1 MPGPG
6 TKWIRELNRDPYY
19 CSPLEPEARPQAPSP
34 DPQSP
39 MPNRSFDAFPEQA
52 AAIPIRRAGRALQIC
67 VIRRKDANR
76 WGIPKGLVDPGD
88 THEETALNEAWEE
101 AGINGRL
108 LGAAIGTYRYR
119 KWGTRLTVAVYV
131 MEVLEQAETLG
142 RVGVP
147 PAALGALR
155 GSRRA
160 PGRPSGGA
168 APRPGAHA
176 RDRRPVPARLTTLI
190 PGGKVRCYRRRSV
203 CARQPARKATNGAR
217 CGRLMGRESGP
228 ASTSPRNS

>member
-6 TKWIRELNRDPYY
+6 TKWIREPIAILITVLRSNPKPDPKRR
-19 CSPLEPEARPQAPSP
+19 AP

-52 AAIPIRRAGRALQIC
+52 AAIPMRRAGRTLQIC

-101 AGINGRL
+101 AGISGRL

-119 KWGTRLTVAVYV
+119 KWGSRLTVSVYV
-131 MEVLEQAETLG
+131 MEVLEQAERWEESAFRQRRWVPFAEAGVLLADHPVAPLLDRAHSLVTVG
-142 RVGVP
+142 RF
-147 PAALGALR
+147 
-155 GSRRA
+155 
-160 PGRPSGGA
+160 
-168 APRPGAHA
+168 
-176 RDRRPVPARLTTLI
+176 RL
-190 PGGKVRCYRRRSV
+190 
-203 CARQPARKATNGAR
+203 A
-217 CGRLMGRESGP
+217 
-228 ASTSPRNS
+228 

>member
-6 TKWIRELNRDPYY
+6 TKWIRERNRDPYY
-19 CSPLEPEARPQAPSP
+19 WSPLEPEARPKRRAP

-67 VIRRKDANR
+67 VIRRKDASK

-131 MEVLEQAETLG
+131 MEVLEQAERWEESAFRQRRWVPFAEAGVLLADHPVAPLLDRAHRLVTVG
-142 RVGVP
+142 RF
-147 PAALGALR
+147 
-155 GSRRA
+155 
-160 PGRPSGGA
+160 
-168 APRPGAHA
+168 
-176 RDRRPVPARLTTLI
+176 RL
-190 PGGKVRCYRRRSV
+190 
-203 CARQPARKATNGAR
+203 A
-217 CGRLMGRESGP
+217 
-228 ASTSPRNS
+228 